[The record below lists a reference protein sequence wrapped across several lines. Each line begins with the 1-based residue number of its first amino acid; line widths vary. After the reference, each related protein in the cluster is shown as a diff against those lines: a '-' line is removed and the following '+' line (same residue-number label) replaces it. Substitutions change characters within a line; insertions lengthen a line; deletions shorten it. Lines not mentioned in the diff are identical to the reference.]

1 MGSAGVLANDRQRRR
16 VGFRTSVQN
25 QLSDEAVSLRKV
37 LNWTEWTKTRIRA
50 RFGNGGKWS
59 GRMDLNHRPPGPELG
74 SEKNKNASLVSLTG
88 KTRKFPLS
96 QMSRSCPEK
105 LDHIPWPFRS
115 HVPTTLESLKI
126 PWPSSFTGQRNSA
139 ALSHCATEGLKCV
152 SVLACS
158 TFHVRRLLMRRQ
170 LADEA
175 TVVLNTAHAVGCRVT
190 AVGAVERRLPLGLGE
205 CLRLGFEERWAA
217 VARAESPAPEQWAG

>member
-1 MGSAGVLANDRQRRR
+1 MRAWTPNTSRPRWRQKAEPNI
-16 VGFRTSVQN
+16 N
-25 QLSDEAVSLRKV
+25 Q
-37 LNWTEWTKTRIRA
+37 
-50 RFGNGGKWS
+50 
-59 GRMDLNHRPPGPELG
+59 
-74 SEKNKNASLVSLTG
+74 
-88 KTRKFPLS
+88 
-96 QMSRSCPEK
+96 RSK
-105 LDHIPWPFRS
+105 
-115 HVPTTLESLKI
+115 
-126 PWPSSFTGQRNSA
+126 SA